1 MLRAVLDTNV
11 IVSALIRPEGPPGQV
26 LARLVDDAFVLV
38 LSPAL
43 VDELRHSLRR
53 PRVRKY
59 VDLPGR
65 EIEARIAQLE
75 TLADPVAG
83 KLQLKVAVRD
93 PGDLMV
99 LAAVVEGRADH
110 VVTGD
115 ADLLTLGEH
124 QGIAIVTPRAFLDF
138 LNG

>member
-1 MLRAVLDTNV
+1 VLRAVLDTNV

-99 LAAVVEGRADH
+99 LAAAVEGRADH

>member
-99 LAAVVEGRADH
+99 LAAAVEGRADH

>member
-11 IVSALIRPEGPPGQV
+11 IVSALIRPEGPPGRV